1 MPELIKFILL
11 LIASYLIG
19 SIPMAYLVVKWRY
32 GTDLRKHGSGQVG
45 GSNVFRTFSK
55 PWGIMVG
62 LFDAGKGALMVWIAH
77 LLGFGL
83 SFEIGIGLAA
93 IIGHNWP
100 VFLNFNAGRGIATT
114 MGVAFYLFPWGLVAF
129 VAGAVFTLVLG
140 SSPLPVLVGLI
151 ALPLAS
157 WFLRGQLHLQE
168 PLTLTLGLLAF
179 LLLVI
184 IRRISAPRTARS
196 ASIRNRE
203 LLFNRFFFDRDIR
216 DGKSW
221 IRSSDK
227 KKTSKK
233 GRP

>member
-1 MPELIKFILL
+1 
-11 LIASYLIG
+11 
-19 SIPMAYLVVKWRY
+19 MAYLVVKWRY

-55 PWGIMVG
+55 PWGALVG
-62 LFDAGKGALMVWIAH
+62 IFDVGKGAFMVWIAH

-83 SFEIGIGLAA
+83 PYEIGIGLAV

-129 VAGAVFTLVLG
+129 VAGAIFTLVLG
-140 SSPLPVLVGLI
+140 SSPLPVLIGLA

-168 PLTLTLGLLAF
+168 PLILTLGLLAF
-179 LLLVI
+179 LLLVL

-196 ASIRNRE
+196 ASVCNRE
-203 LLFNRFFFDRDIR
+203 LFFNRFFFDRDIR

-221 IRSSDK
+221 IRASSRAK
-227 KKTSKK
+227 ANSSKK
-233 GRP
+233 EQP